1 MNNLLSIQ
9 NLSKSFGGNQAVD
22 AVSFSI
28 QEGSI
33 MGLIGPN
40 GSGKTTVL
48 NMLSGIL
55 QADSGSI
62 KLENRSLNGLKPSKL
77 AKLGIMRMF
86 QMTRVFNRISAFDN
100 LLISGQALGLSF
112 NDSVGKADQL
122 MQELQLEHVKF
133 LDAGELSGGQKKL
146 LEFGM
151 CFMRSPKLALLDEPF
166 AAVHPKMRETMVN
179 FIIEKNKIGHTFLI
193 VSHDMPIV
201 QQLCQECI
209 CMSTGKVIAS
219 GNTKSVLSSPE
230 VIEAYLGD
238 DHV

>member
-62 KLENRSLNGLKPSKL
+62 KLENRLLNGLKPSKL

-112 NDSVGKADQL
+112 NDSVAKADQL

-230 VIEAYLGD
+230 VIEAYLGN

>member
-86 QMTRVFNRISAFDN
+86 QMTRVFNRISSFDN

-112 NDSVGKADQL
+112 NDSVAKADQL

>member
-112 NDSVGKADQL
+112 NDSVAKADQL

-179 FIIEKNKIGHTFLI
+179 FIIE
-193 VSHDMPIV
+193 
-201 QQLCQECI
+201 
-209 CMSTGKVIAS
+209 
-219 GNTKSVLSSPE
+219 
-230 VIEAYLGD
+230 
-238 DHV
+238 

>member
-1 MNNLLSIQ
+1 
-9 NLSKSFGGNQAVD
+9 
-22 AVSFSI
+22 
-28 QEGSI
+28 
-33 MGLIGPN
+33 
-40 GSGKTTVL
+40 
-48 NMLSGIL
+48 
-55 QADSGSI
+55 
-62 KLENRSLNGLKPSKL
+62 
-77 AKLGIMRMF
+77 
-86 QMTRVFNRISAFDN
+86 
-100 LLISGQALGLSF
+100 
-112 NDSVGKADQL
+112 
-122 MQELQLEHVKF
+122 
-133 LDAGELSGGQKKL
+133 
-146 LEFGM
+146 M

>member
-40 GSGKTTVL
+40 GSGNTTVL

-112 NDSVGKADQL
+112 NDSVAKADQL

>member
-112 NDSVGKADQL
+112 NDSVAKADQL

-230 VIEAYLGD
+230 VIEAYLGN

>member
-112 NDSVGKADQL
+112 NDSVAKADQL

>member
-1 MNNLLSIQ
+1 
-9 NLSKSFGGNQAVD
+9 
-22 AVSFSI
+22 
-28 QEGSI
+28 

-112 NDSVGKADQL
+112 NDSVAKADQL

>member
-40 GSGKTTVL
+40 GSSKTTVL

-112 NDSVGKADQL
+112 NDSVAKADQL

>member
-112 NDSVGKADQL
+112 NDSVAKADQL

-209 CMSTGKVIAS
+209 CMSTGKVSAS